1 MSEGEVKRDRF
12 GRPLVTPPSGGKPV
26 AYTRATTISDTLSDT
41 FGLTGWK
48 LRQAAVGLAGR
59 RDLLAATVAANGD
72 SRALDAVVASA
83 MEASGSS
90 AAATMGTALHS
101 LTEQID
107 LGYKPVA
114 ADDSIRGDLEAYT
127 AEMQRQG
134 ATVEAVECFGV
145 LDELQV
151 AGTADRILRLP
162 DGRRVIADLKC
173 GRADYLGP
181 KVAIQLALYSRMLNY
196 DLDTEERA
204 PREVDQDTAVV
215 IHLPAGQGV
224 CTWYDVPIAEG
235 WEAVDLAMKVRAW
248 RKRKDLLRPR
258 VEPDEVARAISMA
271 ANEGAVR
278 TVWKKYSDRWDE
290 SYTEMAKA
298 KIAALKGGL

>member
-1 MSEGEVKRDRF
+1 MTGTEVKRDRW
-12 GRPLVTPPSGGKPV
+12 GRPLVAPPGGGKPV
-26 AYTRATTISDTLSDT
+26 AYARATTISDTLSDT

-48 LRQAAVGLAGR
+48 LRQAISGLANR
-59 RDLLAATVAANGD
+59 RDLLAATVAAAGD

-90 AAATMGTALHS
+90 AAANMGTALHS

-107 LGYKPVA
+107 LGLKPVA
-114 ADDSIRGDLEAYT
+114 ADESIRRDLEAYT
-127 AEMQRQG
+127 AQMQQQG

-151 AGTADRILRLP
+151 AGTADRILLLP

-181 KVAIQLALYSRMLNY
+181 KVAIQLALYSRMLDY
-196 DLDTEERA
+196 DLDSGERS
-204 PREVDQDTAVV
+204 PRDVDQHFGIV
-215 IHLPAGQGV
+215 IHLPAGGGV
-224 CTWYDVPIAEG
+224 CTWYEVPIDEG
-235 WEAVDLAMKVRAW
+235 WGAVDLAMKVRAW
-248 RKRKDLLRPR
+248 RKRKDLLRPL

-271 ANEGAVR
+271 VDEGAVR
-278 TVWKKYSDRWDE
+278 TVWKKYADRWDE

-298 KIAALKGGL
+298 KIAVLKGGL